1 MTAADFPAP
10 ETPSLA
16 MDTTIAWA
24 AFDPGW
30 YLRTYATAP
39 DDADAAATF
48 QHYLD
53 SGRFLSPL
61 ISHYVGASGL
71 RIGESSSAKKTFVES
86 EELPDADG
94 V

>member
-1 MTAADFPAP
+1 MQHIVLSWHTQRIHAAVEASATVIIIIIKCHSFVL
-10 ETPSLA
+10 SGF
-16 MDTTIAWA
+16 A
-24 AFDPGW
+24 AIC
-30 YLRTYATAP
+30 A
-39 DDADAAATF
+39 
-48 QHYLD
+48 
-53 SGRFLSPL
+53 SPL

>member
-1 MTAADFPAP
+1 MRIDVRDAP
-10 ETPSLA
+10 SKHVRLLWSETV
-16 MDTTIAWA
+16 
-24 AFDPGW
+24 
-30 YLRTYATAP
+30 LRAGLP
-39 DDADAAATF
+39 R
-48 QHYLD
+48 LE
-53 SGRFLSPL
+53 GRHRGASPL